1 MSALSQRVGGRTRLI
16 GLIMLTVVGLVVI
29 GNFTGILRRLISER
43 GTHEIVAIFPSSQQ
57 LRTGNFVR
65 VHGVDVGKVKA
76 LESVDGGRATRVTM
90 LVDDAAGELHRDAH
104 ANLRWRTI
112 LGSAF
117 YVDVDPGHASDGK
130 LDGPIPQAQTSG
142 QVELDDVTSIFKDG
156 ARTGLQRMPGE
167 LSQTFSDH
175 ALPAKLLNDVADNA
189 PDIAKGVGALR
200 GQQQDADL
208 QHLVTSTAKLVD
220 VLGRSQAELHDVVS
234 GAAATLQSTG
244 AHAGAIDDTLA
255 LSPGVLQRTDATVTD
270 LNRTLDVADP
280 VVDELKRPAGQVG
293 PTLAKLNPTVRDADT
308 LLTSA
313 VPLLKDLRPT
323 ARSLS
328 RTAQK
333 GVPVLNGLDSSIDRV
348 NDTILPYLAAKD
360 PGTGNTTTNAIGGFA
375 AAWGG
380 GFAGQRDAN
389 GGLLRFAL
397 TAGSAP
403 IYLPCQTYINNP
415 DKAKAI
421 ECESL
426 QKTLERVFSYNPL
439 GAPPGT
445 ADSGILPTDP
455 LPPANR
461 KRR

>member
-1 MSALSQRVGGRTRLI
+1 MTAFTQRLGRTRVI
-16 GLIMLTVVGLVVI
+16 GLVMLSIVTLLVL
-29 GNFTGILRRLISER
+29 GNFTGVLRNLIAER

-57 LRTGNFVR
+57 LRGGNFVR
-65 VHGVDVGKVKA
+65 VHGVDVGKVQR
-76 LESVDGGRATRVTM
+76 LESIDGGRATRVTM
-90 LVDDAAGELHRDAH
+90 LVDDSAGDLHKDAH
-104 ANLRWRTI
+104 ASLRWRTI

-117 YVDVDPGHASDGK
+117 YVDIDPGHAGDGK
-130 LDGPIPQAQTSG
+130 LAGPIPRSQTSS
-142 QVELDDVTSIFKDG
+142 QVELEDVTSIFRDG

-175 ALPAKLLNDVADNA
+175 ELPGRLLNDVADEA
-189 PDIAKGVGALR
+189 PAIAKGVGALR

-208 QHLVTSTAKLVD
+208 QHLVSSTAKLVD
-220 VLGRSQAELHDVVS
+220 VLGRSQNDLHDVVS
-234 GAAATLQSTG
+234 GAAATLETTG
-244 AHAGAIDDTLA
+244 AHSGAIDSALA
-255 LSPGVLQRTDATVTD
+255 LSPAVLRRTDATVRD
-270 LNRTLDVADP
+270 LDTTLDIADP
-280 VVDELKRPAGQVG
+280 VVAELKRPAGKVG

-308 LLTSA
+308 LLTKA

-323 ARSLS
+323 ARSLA

-333 GVPVLNGLDSSIDRV
+333 GLPVLDGLDASIDRV

-415 DKAKAI
+415 DKAKQI

-426 QKTLERVFSYNPL
+426 QKTLERVFSYDPF

-445 ADSGILPTDP
+445 ADSGIAPTDP
-455 LPPANR
+455 LPPAKR